1 MTERELIKQQREI
14 EKLYKEAVS
23 ICTELKQRIY
33 NLFRE
38 IGVPLHLK
46 KKLRSQADYT
56 LFNVKEDSSMFKDI
70 MKNVYDY
77 LKE

>member
-1 MTERELIKQQREI
+1 MTEREILQEQREI
-14 EKLYKEAVS
+14 EKLYKEAIK

-33 NLFRE
+33 GLFRE

-56 LFNVKEDSSMFKDI
+56 LFNVKEDDSMFRDV
-70 MKNVYDY
+70 MKNIFEY